1 MEDVQLFKFENQNVR
16 TMLIENE
23 PYFVGKDVA
32 KILGYSRSADAVR
45 AHVEADDKLSRQ
57 FTESGQRRIMTVIN
71 ESGLYSLILSSK
83 LPTAKKFKRWVTK
96 EVLPAIRKHGGYL
109 TNQKIEEALL
119 NPDTIINLAQ
129 QLKQERETRLLAQQ
143 EADELRPK
151 ATYCDLILQNKSL
164 LSVSKI
170 SKDYGMSAIKFNRL
184 LHELCI
190 QYQQGKVWLLY
201 SKYDDKGYTQT
212 STFPLDDEHSKITT
226 KWTQRGRL
234 FLYNFLKEKEI
245 LPMIEQGQLERV

>member
-16 TMLIENE
+16 TILIENE

-83 LPTAKKFKRWVTK
+83 LPTAKKFKHWVTK
-96 EVLPAIRKHGGYL
+96 DVLPAIRKHGGYL

-184 LHELCI
+184 LHELGI

-245 LPMIEQGQLERV
+245 LPMIEQRQLEGV